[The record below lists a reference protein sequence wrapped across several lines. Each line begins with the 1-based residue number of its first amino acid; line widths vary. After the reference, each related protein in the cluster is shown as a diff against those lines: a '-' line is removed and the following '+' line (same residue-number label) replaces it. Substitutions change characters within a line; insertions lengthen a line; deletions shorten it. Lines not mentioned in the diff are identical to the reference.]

1 MTYEQIKEREKMV
14 GKRYDT
20 NRRKD
25 ELREIEADLE
35 KALGCFVKCAYDY
48 AWSHKHKEE
57 KREDTDFIINY
68 ELYETEEDKATEC
81 DGNGGYDGEV
91 HELFYLKGNGQY
103 IVITEV

>member
-1 MTYEQIKEREKMV
+1 MNKLSKLIGE
-14 GKRYDT
+14 RYDT
-20 NRRKD
+20 DRREN
-25 ELREIEADLE
+25 ELRKLETDLG
-35 KALGCFVKCAYDY
+35 KALGCFVKCSYDF

-68 ELYETEEDKATEC
+68 ELYETAEDKETEA
-81 DGNGGYDGEV
+81 DGNGGFDGEV